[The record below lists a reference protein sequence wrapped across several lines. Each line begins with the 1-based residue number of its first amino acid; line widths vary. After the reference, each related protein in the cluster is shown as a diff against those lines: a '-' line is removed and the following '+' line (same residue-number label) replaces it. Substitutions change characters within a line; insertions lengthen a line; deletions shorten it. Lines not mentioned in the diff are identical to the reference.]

1 MVTLMAVS
9 TLPFIQASVLAPVLP
24 AITQSYRDNPNS
36 TFLVRLLLVA
46 PSASVVLSAAGAG
59 YLIDRTAKKSSLLVG
74 LILYAICGVA
84 AFVSDSLELIVV
96 FRFILGI
103 SLSILMTANTALIA
117 DYFTGV
123 KRETALGWQNAMRGF
138 ANAAAP
144 LLGASIAV
152 LNWRFV
158 FLVTLMSL
166 LLVWPT
172 LKLPKAPHS
181 HARVGDVF
189 SYRRVYGIYFLA
201 FAGFLILYLLTL
213 QIAFHLGELS
223 NNSLMLPAFS
233 LSIAALT
240 SAICATRYD
249 VLRRWLSFE
258 MIAVLAYVLMSF
270 GYFLIGG
277 FRSLPAVMAGLVLS
291 GFGFGLNAP
300 NSPAWLLSRV
310 PTGARGR
317 ALGGLTSAIFL
328 GQIAAPF
335 VYDPLVRVF
344 GSGNTF
350 LSVGVASL
358 LIALSVKVLSGRAL
372 ATSG

>member
-1 MVTLMAVS
+1 
-9 TLPFIQASVLAPVLP
+9 
-24 AITQSYRDNPNS
+24 
-36 TFLVRLLLVA
+36 
-46 PSASVVLSAAGAG
+46 
-59 YLIDRTAKKSSLLVG
+59 
-74 LILYAICGVA
+74 
-84 AFVSDSLELIVV
+84 
-96 FRFILGI
+96 
-103 SLSILMTANTALIA
+103 
-117 DYFTGV
+117 
-123 KRETALGWQNAMRGF
+123 
-138 ANAAAP
+138 
-144 LLGASIAV
+144 
-152 LNWRFV
+152 
-158 FLVTLMSL
+158 
-166 LLVWPT
+166 
-172 LKLPKAPHS
+172 
-181 HARVGDVF
+181 
-189 SYRRVYGIYFLA
+189 LA

-223 NNSLMLPAFS
+223 SNSLMLPAFS
-233 LSIAALT
+233 LAIAALT

-258 MIAVLAYVLMSF
+258 MVAVLAYVLMSF

-291 GFGFGLNAP
+291 GLGFGLNAP